1 MMYRLFL
8 PSVNIKN
15 INKNKEEIKKYL
27 IKEIKNKKILSSE
40 GIMQISNKDENI
52 YYLEIV
58 DGPVE
63 NYFINNIEFILDNSY
78 WIENEKNLC
87 WQIPENH
94 IELNITKFIYKLNK
108 TSPLELVIEKQE
120 NNITDFYFTMNK
132 KNEYF
137 DWHNDV
143 LTFIDILN
151 IC

>member
-1 MMYRLFL
+1 
-8 PSVNIKN
+8 
-15 INKNKEEIKKYL
+15 
-27 IKEIKNKKILSSE
+27 
-40 GIMQISNKDENI
+40 MQISNKDENI